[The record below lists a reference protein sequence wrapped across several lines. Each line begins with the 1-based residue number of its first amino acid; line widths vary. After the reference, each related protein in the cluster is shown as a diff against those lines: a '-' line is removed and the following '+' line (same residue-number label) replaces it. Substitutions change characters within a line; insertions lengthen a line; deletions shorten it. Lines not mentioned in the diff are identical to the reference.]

1 VTIIVTPP
9 FHSHARLVFIYFQFP
24 ILSRI
29 PFCIIK
35 WNGVTKGDAIVK
47 SIIFDMDG
55 TLFQTEKILERSL
68 DDAFE
73 HLRAMNQWTGATP
86 IDAYK
91 DIMGVPLPK
100 VWETLLPE
108 HSMEVRQ
115 QTDAYFLERL
125 IENIRSGKGALYPN
139 VKEAFEYLTANNY
152 SIYIASNGLTAY
164 LQAIVDHY
172 DLEQWVTETFSIQ
185 QIESLNKGDLVRS
198 IKDKYDIQNGVVV
211 GDRLSDINAAKDNG
225 FLAIGCNF
233 DFAQEDELAQADV
246 VINDLIELKT
256 VLAH

>member
-1 VTIIVTPP
+1 ME
-9 FHSHARLVFIYFQFP
+9 
-24 ILSRI
+24 
-29 PFCIIK
+29 
-35 WNGVTKGDAIVK
+35 

-55 TLFQTEKILERSL
+55 TLFQTDNILELAL

-73 HLRAMNQWTGATP
+73 KLRALKYWSGGTP
-86 IDAYK
+86 IHAYRE
-91 DIMGVPLPK
+91 IMGVPLPK
-100 VWETLLPE
+100 VWEALLSE
-108 HSMEVRQ
+108 HSMEVRE

-125 IENIRSGKGALYPN
+125 IHNIKLGKGALYPN
-139 VKEAFEYLTANNY
+139 VKETFEYLIANDY

-172 DLEQWVTETFSIQ
+172 HLDRWVTETFSIQ
-185 QIESLNKGDLVRS
+185 QIDTLNKGDLVRTIIEKYE
-198 IKDKYDIQNGVVV
+198 IKDGAVV

-225 FLAIGCNF
+225 LLAIGCNF

-246 VINDLIELKT
+246 VINDLIELKA